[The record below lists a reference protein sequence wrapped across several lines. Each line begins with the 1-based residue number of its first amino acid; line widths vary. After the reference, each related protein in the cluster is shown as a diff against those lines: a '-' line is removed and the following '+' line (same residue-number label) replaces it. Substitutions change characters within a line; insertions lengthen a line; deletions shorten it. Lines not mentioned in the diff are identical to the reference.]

1 MARFLAEIDPDGPG
15 PDWVVAD
22 GARAIANA
30 VARRWP
36 NATFYSCEFHV
47 GRALKEAA
55 RSDGIDPDFAK
66 HAEIFRK
73 ALWSNHDWDALR
85 AFASSKPAP
94 VLQGWCQT
102 NDVFVRQQV
111 ALHKQFFGF
120 PRSNAAA
127 ERILDWIDKRFGR
140 RRRYSLRNAA
150 RLQLVLALVRAF
162 HAGQSDLATF
172 ASVVKATMRDL
183 HPDSHFAW
191 TARHDPSDRL
201 CSIGQL
207 IVDAHDRAAKG
218 NATYMAAAKA
228 RSVIANVASQ
238 NQALAEIG
246 APPMEATIAPGR
258 ATASVKVTGK
268 MLAADF
274 PLIARDWDPGANDQD
289 RWRRSRLA
297 RTTRRTGSATAAP
310 TTGSPRSVAGRSA
323 RRAASDARRNA
334 PTARTRSRRSTRP
347 SSASGTSHATARSVP
362 TGSRPPTPRRWAGS
376 VPTTPSTRPIGCR
389 PSRGPSDRSGAHCV
403 SGGRLRRRRALRP
416 D

>member
-1 MARFLAEIDPDGPG
+1 MPVRRRWLPPRRLSYTGPEFLDEIDPDGPG

-22 GARAIANA
+22 GAGAIANA

-47 GRALKEAA
+47 GRVLKEAA

-85 AFASSKPAP
+85 ALAASKPAP

-102 NDVFVRQQV
+102 NDAFVRQQV
-111 ALHKQFFGF
+111 ALHRQFFGF

-162 HAGQSDLATF
+162 HAGQADLATF
-172 ASVVKATMRDL
+172 AGVVKATMRDL
-183 HPDSHFAW
+183 DPDEHFAW
-191 TARHDPSDRL
+191 TARYDPSDRL

-218 NATYMAAAKA
+218 KATYDATAKA
-228 RSVIANVASQ
+228 RSVIANVAAQ

-246 APPMEATIAPGR
+246 APSMEATIAPGR

-274 PLIARDWDPGANDQD
+274 AQGGRPCASSPVGKSHSVRAKV
-289 RWRRSRLA
+289 SLA
-297 RTTRRTGSATAAP
+297 GRTGHRCAIP
-310 TTGSPRSVAGRSA
+310 
-323 RRAASDARRNA
+323 
-334 PTARTRSRRSTRP
+334 
-347 SSASGTSHATARSVP
+347 
-362 TGSRPPTPRRWAGS
+362 
-376 VPTTPSTRPIGCR
+376 
-389 PSRGPSDRSGAHCV
+389 DRSGGAP
-403 SGGRLRRRRALRP
+403 A
-416 D
+416 